1 MALDFYSTLDRLY
14 NPTNDI
20 GGGGNDAQA
29 YAQLILGGGQAA
41 LQDPTTGAMVPI
53 FDGRGSDSA
62 AAENV
67 SPSFSKILKDAE
79 AIAAGARGDMLGK
92 RTTGLVKDPTGPGMY
107 DPTNPAAVA
116 AARQNAQAIDVPYTD
131 PASRMARGQP
141 VGADPTSEAFY
152 STSRFEQ
159 PSRAG
164 STQGR
169 SQLVANPYGPGSYD
183 PNDPEQVAQVR
194 AAGQQ
199 ASKADQARQLIK
211 QIVGEKPVTDPSI
224 IAQELLGMSQ
234 SAAQTEQIMKNL
246 PQTALAVAQQREQAY
261 NQRQQAANPVVKQIL
276 DSLGVNKP
284 DDTFAKAFAQGRG
297 KEMGKASVAGKTKA
311 GVNDVFSAAGSPQF
325 ADAIAKASAE
335 GRLTPTQEASAQ
347 RLHDQRIKT
356 ATPDQKMALSY
367 ENAASSLKR
376 LERLEDKY
384 DAAIKGNGSF
394 SQGLKQSLAKNANL
408 AMFLSPDGPKL
419 PLVKNLTPEEASF
432 VTELNSM
439 LIGMRQMY
447 DDNRMSDQDVQNFLR
462 ALGDPKTGPQMFK
475 AQLGATGNVIYDRG
489 AAIQSAFKATR
500 KNTEGLSPLE
510 WRGAKSKTPA
520 AKSGAGGWTV
530 TVEK

>member
-14 NPTNDI
+14 NPTNDMN
-20 GGGGNDAQA
+20 GGNDAQA
-29 YAQLILGGGQAA
+29 YAQLILGGGQASI
-41 LQDPTTGAMVPI
+41 QDPTTGAMVPV
-53 FDGRGSDSA
+53 FDGKGSESA

-67 SPSFSKILKDAE
+67 SPSFAKVLKDAE

-92 RTTGLVKDPTGPGMY
+92 RNMGMVKDPTGPGMY

-116 AARQNAQAIDVPYTD
+116 AARANAQAIDVPYAD
-131 PASRMARGQP
+131 PATRMARGQP

-152 STSRFEQ
+152 STARFEQ
-159 PSRAG
+159 PSKAG
-164 STQGR
+164 ATQGR

-183 PNDPEQVAQVR
+183 PSDPEQVAQVQ
-194 AAGQQ
+194 AAGKRM
-199 ASKADQARQLIK
+199 SKADEARQLIK
-211 QIVGEKPVTDPSI
+211 QIVGEKPVTDPSV

-261 NQRQQAANPVVKQIL
+261 NQRQQATNPVVKQIL

-297 KEMGKASVAGKTKA
+297 KELGKASVAGKTKA
-311 GVNDVFSAAGSPQF
+311 GVNDVFSAAGKPEF
-325 ADAIAKASAE
+325 AEAIAKASAE

-356 ATPDQKMALSY
+356 ATPDQKMVLSY

-376 LERLEDKY
+376 LDRLGQRYDK
-384 DAAIKGNGSF
+384 AIEGKGGF
-394 SQGLKQSLAKNANL
+394 SQSLKLSLARNAN
-408 AMFLSPDGPKL
+408 MSTFLSPDGPRL
-419 PLVKNLTPEEASF
+419 PVVDNLTKEETEF

-475 AQLGATGNVIYDRG
+475 AQLGATGDTILDRG
-489 AAIQSAFKATR
+489 EAIRSSFKATR
-500 KNTEGLSPLE
+500 KNLEGLSPLE
-510 WRGAKSKTPA
+510 WKRGANKTP